1 MQLLRNF
8 GPLFYTTLLQLI
20 EFGGYLF
27 IYSSLKVLPQFF
39 SQVEVWIF
47 SDALQHCTSILLFQP
62 VLFCVV
68 LWIIVLLP
76 DQIWAKFLQST
87 FNSRILLYTEKFRVD
102 SMTPR
107 FPGPVSAKQAQINH
121 STYALAVYLRC
132 LCYYAVCNIAK
143 HATLLATLVPSDQMT
158 RF

>member
-27 IYSSLKVLPQFF
+27 IYSSLKVLP
-39 SQVEVWIF
+39 V
-47 SDALQHCTSILLFQP
+47 FQP
-62 VLFCVV
+62 GWGLNFFWPIATLHLDSSFSVCSVLCCA
-68 LWIIVLLP
+68 LNYCP
-76 DQIWAKFLQST
+76 DQIWAKLLQST
-87 FNSRILLYTEKFRVD
+87 FISRILLYTEKFRVD

>member
-1 MQLLRNF
+1 MALVSIKHCF
-8 GPLFYTTLLQLI
+8 
-20 EFGGYLF
+20 
-27 IYSSLKVLPQFF
+27 SSLSLVAICLYIALLKFCHSFSARLGSEFFLTHCNIAPRFFFF
-39 SQVEVWIF
+39 SSVLCC
-47 SDALQHCTSILLFQP
+47 ALNYC
-62 VLFCVV
+62 
-68 LWIIVLLP
+68 P
-76 DQIWAKFLQST
+76 DQIWAKLLQST
-87 FNSRILLYTEKFRVD
+87 FISRILLYTEKFRVD